1 MAKYLLAFHGGGVP
15 ETEEEQAQVMAAWGA
30 WMGSLGEAMVD
41 PGNAVGQ
48 AKTISADG
56 SISVGGGVNPVTGYT
71 LVNAADIDE
80 AVSLVKGCPIFESGG
95 SIEVGETIDM

>member
-80 AVSLVKGCPIFESGG
+80 AVSLVKGCPICEACVA
-95 SIEVGETIDM
+95 IVVGETIDM

>member
-1 MAKYLLAFHGGGVP
+1 
-15 ETEEEQAQVMAAWGA
+15 
-30 WMGSLGEAMVD
+30 MGSLGEAMVD